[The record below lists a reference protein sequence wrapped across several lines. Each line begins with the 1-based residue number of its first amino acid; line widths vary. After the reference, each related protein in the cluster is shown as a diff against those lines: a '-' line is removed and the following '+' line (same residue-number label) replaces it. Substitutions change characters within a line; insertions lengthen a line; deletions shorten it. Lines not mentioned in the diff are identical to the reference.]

1 MENYSGFLDHT
12 DEQIGRLVSAIEKSG
27 QRENTLIFYVI
38 GDNGASGE
46 GGLEGTVNE
55 VASLNGI
62 QLGLKGLQDKFDE
75 LGGPTTEP
83 HVPVGWAWAADTP
96 FKWTKQVASH
106 FGGTRNGLII
116 HWPKGIGTKGE
127 LRSQF
132 HHVIDIAPTVLDAAG
147 IREPQIVNGV
157 PQKSIEGMSMRYSF
171 DSAATPSRRTVQY
184 FEMLGNRGI
193 YKDGWMASARH
204 GRLPWQTAGGGGS
217 FDDDTW
223 ELYRLSDDFTQAT
236 DVSAQNPEKVK
247 ELQAAFLEEAKKY
260 NVLPLDDRMSER
272 FDASLRPNPLAG
284 LASFSYGPGTTNIS
298 ESAVLNTHG
307 VPFSVTAEVETG
319 STNVDGV
326 LAAIGGVTSGWTLY
340 VKDGKPVFDYNFF
353 EVEKYRTQASE
364 ALPPGKSTVRVEFTP
379 VEAGPAKPA
388 TVKLFVNGKQTG
400 EGRVEKTVPFRYSV
414 EPFDVGMD
422 NVSAG
427 SDAYKPPFPFKGRI
441 EQVTIEVKPHLLP
454 CIAHSGFF

>member
-1 MENYSGFLDHT
+1 M
-12 DEQIGRLVSAIEKSG
+12 
-27 QRENTLIFYVI
+27 
-38 GDNGASGE
+38 ASSWG
-46 GGLEGTVNE
+46 
-55 VASLNGI
+55 S
-62 QLGLKGLQDKFDE
+62 KGLQDKFDE

-157 PQKSIEGMSMRYSF
+157 PQKSIEGVSMRYSF
-171 DSAATPSRRTVQY
+171 DSATTPSRRTVQY

-284 LASFSYGPGTTNIS
+284 LTSFSYGPGTTNIS
-298 ESAVLNTHG
+298 ELAVLTRM
-307 VPFSVTAEVETG
+307 VCPSV
-319 STNVDGV
+319 
-326 LAAIGGVTSGWTLY
+326 
-340 VKDGKPVFDYNFF
+340 
-353 EVEKYRTQASE
+353 
-364 ALPPGKSTVRVEFTP
+364 
-379 VEAGPAKPA
+379 
-388 TVKLFVNGKQTG
+388 
-400 EGRVEKTVPFRYSV
+400 
-414 EPFDVGMD
+414 
-422 NVSAG
+422 
-427 SDAYKPPFPFKGRI
+427 
-441 EQVTIEVKPHLLP
+441 
-454 CIAHSGFF
+454 